1 MNLSPRRKKALDTPE
16 LGLALQNA
24 FRLYPATHF
33 TLDLDALTLRW
44 QDGPTPLALWR
55 AASDPPGWQ
64 LEVRP
69 MFADFSQSTKP
80 RVVQAEHVHSRLHL
94 AHVLVRFYGKKT
106 RLPDLARASDQ
117 EAIEALLAVLD
128 DEEVSRYSIVDAIAR
143 EIVSATNS
151 ATSSASGYL
160 GDAITTL
167 REIGYDA
174 MWARA
179 FGEIR

>member
-16 LGLALQNA
+16 LGLALQSA
-24 FRLYPATHF
+24 FQLFPATNF
-33 TLDLDALTLRW
+33 TLDLDALTLCW
-44 QDGPTPLALWR
+44 QDGPTPVDLWR

-69 MFADFSQSTKP
+69 MFADFSEATKP
-80 RVVQAEHVHSRLHL
+80 HVVHAEHFHSRLHL

-106 RLPDLARASDQ
+106 RLPDLGRANDQ
-117 EAIEALLAVLD
+117 ETIEALLAVLD
-128 DEEVSRYSIVDAIAR
+128 DEEVSRYSIVDVIAR
-143 EIVSATNS
+143 EIVA
-151 ATSSASGYL
+151 ATSSAPGSALGYL
-160 GDAITTL
+160 GNAIATL

-179 FGEIR
+179 FGEIH